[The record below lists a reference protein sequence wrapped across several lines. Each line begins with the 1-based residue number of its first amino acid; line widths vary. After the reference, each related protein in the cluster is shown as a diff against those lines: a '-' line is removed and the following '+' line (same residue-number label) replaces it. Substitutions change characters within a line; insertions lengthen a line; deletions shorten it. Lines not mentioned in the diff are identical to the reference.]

1 MATKEKKLPESQRES
16 DKDYEKLVEYLG
28 TLVDKPKLGEND
40 PPPEELM
47 ERDGRPTLSP
57 DGTG

>member
-1 MATKEKKLPESQRES
+1 MATEEKEIPGSKWESYQ
-16 DKDYEKLVEYLG
+16 KYKKLVEHVG
-28 TLVDKPKLGEND
+28 TLVDGPKLGEND

>member
-1 MATKEKKLPESQRES
+1 MGNETKEVPESKRES
-16 DKDYEKLVEYLG
+16 DKEFKEFLEFVG
-28 TLVDKPKLGEND
+28 TIVGQNN

-57 DGTG
+57 DGTS

>member
-1 MATKEKKLPESQRES
+1 MAKDPERLQRSQGSEDS
-16 DKDYEKLVEYLG
+16 DWQEFLEFVVTSVELG
-28 TLVDKPKLGEND
+28 KND

-57 DGTG
+57 DGTS